1 MRESQN
7 RIEISKWKRSGLSQ
21 LNRSSKIERYNEKN
35 KELEEKG
42 RKASEGGI
50 VGRTRGVA
58 SEFLLRE
65 FSGLKL

>member
-1 MRESQN
+1 
-7 RIEISKWKRSGLSQ
+7 